1 MNTSTDNTTVGDEVL
16 QFVTF
21 TLNDEEYAVDILS
34 VQEIN
39 RITEITKVPNSPDY
53 VEGVIN
59 LRGKVIPVI
68 NLRSKFGFEAK
79 ATDDDSRIIIMEIQG
94 IVNGVIVDSVSEVLR
109 IPASAIEAAPA
120 VASDTIS
127 QYIKGLAKLENRL
140 VILVEIDNLVEE
152 TVQI

>member
-1 MNTSTDNTTVGDEVL
+1 MNESTDNTTAGDEVL

-68 NLRSKFGFEAK
+68 NLRSKFGFEAR
-79 ATDDDSRIIIMEIQG
+79 ATDDNSRIIIMEIQG
-94 IVNGVIVDSVSEVLR
+94 IINGVIVDSVSEVLR
-109 IPASAIEAAPA
+109 IPASAIEAAPS

-127 QYIKGLAKLENRL
+127 QFIKGLAKLDNRL
-140 VILVEIDNLVEE
+140 IILVEINNLIEE
-152 TVQI
+152 AVQI

>member
-1 MNTSTDNTTVGDEVL
+1 MNESTDNTTAGDEVL

-68 NLRSKFGFEAK
+68 NLRSKFGFEAR
-79 ATDDDSRIIIMEIQG
+79 ATDDNSRIIIMEIQG
-94 IVNGVIVDSVSEVLR
+94 IINGIIVDSVSEVLR
-109 IPASAIEAAPA
+109 IPASSIEAAPS

-127 QYIKGLAKLENRL
+127 QFIKGLAKLDNRL
-140 VILVEIDNLVEE
+140 IILVEINNLVEE
-152 TVQI
+152 AVQV

>member
-68 NLRSKFGFEAK
+68 NLRSKFGFEEK
-79 ATDDDSRIIIMEIQG
+79 ATDDNSRIIIMEIQG
-94 IVNGVIVDSVSEVLR
+94 IINGVIVDSVSEVLR
-109 IPASAIEAAPA
+109 IPASAIEAAPE

-127 QYIKGLAKLENRL
+127 QFIKGLAKLDDRL
-140 VILVEIDNLVEE
+140 IILIEINNLIEE
-152 TVQI
+152 AVQI